1 VDYMNNIS
9 CSRDDDVEYMNSI
22 SWSRDDDVE
31 YMDRYIIF

>member
-1 VDYMNNIS
+1 MDYMNNIS